1 MMYVC
6 ACTVRM
12 NHAYDVR
19 MLLYVKYVCRY
30 CYSYLLCQHLCSQNS
45 YWCSPYSGSTPVCAL
60 GSAVAP
66 FLTVYP
72 TSQEQIQGLSTIY
85 EYCILYTVYCT
96 LYTVFCIL
104 CTVYCTVCCIQY
116 VYCML
121 LVAIVIVAIQAGI
134 KNLPAL
140 KSDDRNRVLET

>member
-1 MMYVC
+1 MYVC

-12 NHAYDVR
+12 NLYAYDVR

-30 CYSYLLCQHLCSQNS
+30 CYLYLLCQHLCSQNS

-85 EYCILYTVYCT
+85 EYCILYTVYCILYAVYRI
-96 LYTVFCIL
+96 LYTVYCIL
-104 CTVYCTVCCIQY
+104 H
-116 VYCML
+116 CML
-121 LVAIVIVAIQAGI
+121 YTVRILYAVSC
-134 KNLPAL
+134 N
-140 KSDDRNRVLET
+140 RNRSHTGRDYKELASPQV